1 MKDMSPDTTT
11 WIMIGTATIW
21 LIWDVYL
28 YAKEKETISEKM
40 YKASKVSTIVPFMF
54 GVLCGHW
61 FW

>member
-11 WIMIGTATIW
+11 WIMLGTAIVW
-21 LIWDVYL
+21 LVWDVYL
-28 YAKEKETISEKM
+28 YIADKQTISEKM
-40 YKASKVSTIVPFMF
+40 YKASKVSTIVPFIM